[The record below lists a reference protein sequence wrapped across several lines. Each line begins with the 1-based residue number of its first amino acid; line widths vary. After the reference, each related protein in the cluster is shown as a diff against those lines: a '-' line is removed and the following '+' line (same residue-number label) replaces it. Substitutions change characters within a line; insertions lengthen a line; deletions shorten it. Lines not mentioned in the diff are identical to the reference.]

1 MGSKVW
7 LDKKPET
14 NRDWL
19 AIIFASILF
28 YVVLHGLNVVAGA
41 AGKVMEILSPFAGA
55 IALAYIL
62 DPFVRW
68 MSHTVLHDRKK
79 LRWIAILSAYLLF
92 VLLLVLLVWLIVPQ
106 VLSSVGAL
114 VTSLPG
120 YIENVQGT
128 LLYVQEHYGVN
139 LQGLILALDNYEQ
152 LMNRAYSAALAATP
166 EIVAYLQAAVSNVV
180 GVFTAVAGS
189 VYMLAGKEKLLRQLR
204 TVTHALLPRHL
215 AENTLRICH
224 IANENFTGF
233 YVGRVID
240 SAIVGAILFVIL
252 QILGISF
259 APLIS
264 VLVGVT
270 NVIPFFGPFIGA
282 IPSCLILLFVSPLQA
297 LEFLIIIVCL
307 QQLDGNF
314 IGPKILG
321 RSIGISALWVLFS
334 VTLGAN
340 LFGLTGMV
348 MGVPLFATLY
358 GLGGEL
364 IQWCLDRRGVDA
376 EGVRLAR
383 EEDDLEA
390 VHIQGDEEA
399 HPDQETTTV

>member
-1 MGSKVW
+1 MAGKVW

-28 YVVLHGLNVVAGA
+28 FTLLRSLNVVAGMT
-41 AGKVMEILSPFAGA
+41 GKVLGILSPFAGG
-55 IALAYIL
+55 IVLAYVL

-68 MSHTVLHDRKK
+68 MSHYVLKDKK
-79 LRWIAILSAYLLF
+79 NLRWIAILSAYVLF
-92 VLLLVLLVWLIVPQ
+92 ILLLVLLVWLVVPQ
-106 VLSSVGAL
+106 VISSIGTL

-128 LLYVQEHYGVN
+128 LRYIQDTYGIN

-152 LMNRAYSAALAATP
+152 LMGKMYSMAVAASP
-166 EIVAYLQAAVSNVV
+166 EIVAYLQALVSNVV
-180 GVFTAVAGS
+180 AVFTSVAGS
-189 VYMLAGKEKLLRQLR
+189 VYMLASKDKLLHQLR
-204 TVTHALLPRHL
+204 TVVHALLPRKL

-240 SAIVGAILFVIL
+240 SAIVGSILLVIL

-282 IPSCLILLFVSPLQA
+282 IPSLIILLFVNPLQA
-297 LEFLIIIVCL
+297 LEFLIIIICL
-307 QQLDGNF
+307 QQVDGNF

-321 RSIGISALWVLFS
+321 RSIGISALWVLFA

-340 LFGLTGMV
+340 LFGLVGMV

-358 GLGGEL
+358 GLGQEL
-364 IQWCLDRRGVDA
+364 IQWCLDRRGVDS
-376 EGVRLAR
+376 EGVRIAR
-383 EEDDLEA
+383 EDDLEA
-390 VHIQGDEEA
+390 VHIRDDEDA
-399 HPDQETTTV
+399 GQNLSQD

>member
-1 MGSKVW
+1 MAGKVW

-19 AIIFASILF
+19 AIICAGILF
-28 YVVLHGLNVVAGA
+28 YTVLRSLNALAGA
-41 AGKVMEILSPFAGA
+41 AGQVMAVLSPFAGG

-68 MSHTVLHDRKK
+68 MSHSILKDRKN
-79 LRWIAILSAYLLF
+79 LRWIAILCAYILF
-92 VLLLVLLVWLIVPQ
+92 ILLLVLLVWLIVPQ
-106 VLSSVGAL
+106 VAASIGTL
-114 VTSLPG
+114 VASLPV
-120 YIENVQGT
+120 YIENVQQT
-128 LLYVQEHYGVN
+128 LLYVEETYGIN

-152 LMNRAYSAALAATP
+152 LIGRAYTMALEATP
-166 EIVAYLQAAVSNVV
+166 EIVAYLQAVVSNVV

-204 TVTHALLPRHL
+204 TVVHAVLPQNL
-215 AENTLRICH
+215 AENTLRICR

-240 SAIVGAILFVIL
+240 SAIVGGILFVIL

-282 IPSCLILLFVSPLQA
+282 IPSLLILLFVSPLQA

-307 QQLDGNF
+307 QQVDGNF

-321 RSIGISALWVLFS
+321 RSIGISALWVLFA
-334 VTLGAN
+334 VVLGAN
-340 LFGLTGMV
+340 LFGLVGMV

-358 GLGGEL
+358 GLAGEL
-364 IQWCLDRRGVDA
+364 IQWCLDRRGIDS
-376 EGVRLAR
+376 EGVRIVR

-390 VHIQGDEEA
+390 VHIHGDEDAGQNSEEA
-399 HPDQETTTV
+399 

>member
-1 MGSKVW
+1 MAGKVW

-28 YVVLHGLNVVAGA
+28 FTLLRSLNVVAGMT
-41 AGKVMEILSPFAGA
+41 GKVLGILSPFAGG
-55 IALAYIL
+55 IVLAYVL

-68 MSHTVLHDRKK
+68 MSHCVLKDKK
-79 LRWIAILSAYLLF
+79 NLRWIAILSAYVLF
-92 VLLLVLLVWLIVPQ
+92 ILLLVLLVWLVVPQ
-106 VLSSVGAL
+106 VISSIGTL

-128 LLYVQEHYGVN
+128 LRYIQDAYGIN

-152 LMNRAYSAALAATP
+152 LMGKMYSMAVAASP
-166 EIVAYLQAAVSNVV
+166 EIVAYLQALVSNVV
-180 GVFTAVAGS
+180 AVFTSVAGS
-189 VYMLAGKEKLLRQLR
+189 VYMLASKDKLLHQLR
-204 TVTHALLPRHL
+204 TVVHALLPRKL

-240 SAIVGAILFVIL
+240 SAIVGSILLVIL

-270 NVIPFFGPFIGA
+270 NAIPFFGPFIGA
-282 IPSCLILLFVSPLQA
+282 IPSLIILLFVNPLQA
-297 LEFLIIIVCL
+297 LEFLIIIICL
-307 QQLDGNF
+307 QQVDGNF

-321 RSIGISALWVLFS
+321 RSIGISALWVLFA

-340 LFGLTGMV
+340 LFGLVGMV

-358 GLGGEL
+358 GLGQEL
-364 IQWCLDRRGVDA
+364 IQWCLDRRGVDS
-376 EGVRLAR
+376 EGVRIAR
-383 EEDDLEA
+383 DDDLEA
-390 VHIQGDEEA
+390 VHIRDDEDA
-399 HPDQETTTV
+399 GQNLSRD

>member
-1 MGSKVW
+1 MAGKVW

-19 AIIFASILF
+19 AIICACILF
-28 YVVLHGLNVVAGA
+28 YTVLRSLDAVAGA
-41 AGKVMEILSPFAGA
+41 AGQVLSVLSPFAGG
-55 IALAYIL
+55 IVLAYIL

-68 MSHTVLHDRKK
+68 MSHYVLKDRQN
-79 LRWIAILSAYLLF
+79 LRWIAILCAYVLF
-92 VLLLVLLVWLIVPQ
+92 VLLVVLLVWLIVPQ
-106 VLSSVGAL
+106 VALSIGTL
-114 VTSLPG
+114 VASLPG
-120 YIENVQGT
+120 YIENVQKT
-128 LLYVQEHYGVN
+128 LLYVQNTYGIN
-139 LQGLILALDNYEQ
+139 LQGLVLALDNYEQ
-152 LMNRAYSAALAATP
+152 LMGRAYSMAVAATP
-166 EIVAYLQAAVSNVV
+166 EIVAYLQAAVSNAVA
-180 GVFTAVAGS
+180 VFTAVAGS
-189 VYMLAGKEKLLRQLR
+189 VYMLAGKDKLLRQLR
-204 TVTHALLPRHL
+204 TVIHAVLPRHM

-282 IPSCLILLFVSPLQA
+282 IPSLLILLFVSPIQA
-297 LEFLIIIVCL
+297 LEFLVIIVCL
-307 QQLDGNF
+307 QQIDGNV

-321 RSIGISALWVLFS
+321 RSIGISALWVLFA
-334 VTLGAN
+334 VVLGAN
-340 LFGLTGMV
+340 LFGLVGMV

-358 GLGGEL
+358 GLAGEL
-364 IQWCLDRRGVDA
+364 IQWCLDRRGIDS
-376 EGVRLAR
+376 EGVRIAR
-383 EEDDLEA
+383 EEPEQEA
-390 VHIQGDEEA
+390 VHILGDEDASRNSE
-399 HPDQETTTV
+399 ER

>member
-1 MGSKVW
+1 MAGKVW

-28 YVVLHGLNVVAGA
+28 FTLLRSLNVVAGMT
-41 AGKVMEILSPFAGA
+41 GKVLGILSPFAGG
-55 IALAYIL
+55 IVLAYVL

-68 MSHTVLHDRKK
+68 MSHYVLKDKK
-79 LRWIAILSAYLLF
+79 NLRWIAILSAYVLF
-92 VLLLVLLVWLIVPQ
+92 ILLLVLLVWLVVPQ
-106 VLSSVGAL
+106 VISSIGTL

-128 LLYVQEHYGVN
+128 LRYIQDTYGIN

-152 LMNRAYSAALAATP
+152 LMGKMYSMAVAASP
-166 EIVAYLQAAVSNVV
+166 EIVAYLQALVSNVV
-180 GVFTAVAGS
+180 AVFTSVAGS
-189 VYMLAGKEKLLRQLR
+189 VYMLASKDKLLHQLR
-204 TVTHALLPRHL
+204 TVVHALLPRKL

-240 SAIVGAILFVIL
+240 SAIVGSILLVIL

-282 IPSCLILLFVSPLQA
+282 IPSLLILLFVNPLQA
-297 LEFLIIIVCL
+297 LEFLIIIICL
-307 QQLDGNF
+307 QQVDGNF

-321 RSIGISALWVLFS
+321 RSIGISALWVLFA

-340 LFGLTGMV
+340 LFGLVGMV
-348 MGVPLFATLY
+348 MGVPLFATLF
-358 GLGGEL
+358 GLGQEL
-364 IQWCLDRRGVDA
+364 IQWCLDRRGVDS
-376 EGVRLAR
+376 EGVRIAR
-383 EEDDLEA
+383 DDDLEA
-390 VHIQGDEEA
+390 VHIRDDEDA
-399 HPDQETTTV
+399 GQNLSQD

>member
-1 MGSKVW
+1 MAGKVW

-19 AIIFASILF
+19 AIVCACILF
-28 YVVLHGLNVVAGA
+28 YTVLRSLDAVAGA
-41 AGKVMEILSPFAGA
+41 AGQVLSVLSPFAGG

-68 MSHTVLHDRKK
+68 MSHYILKDRKN
-79 LRWIAILSAYLLF
+79 LRWIAILCAYVLF
-92 VLLLVLLVWLIVPQ
+92 VLLVVLLVWLIVPQ
-106 VLSSVGAL
+106 VALSIGTL
-114 VTSLPG
+114 VASLPG
-120 YIENVQGT
+120 YIENVQET
-128 LLYVQEHYGVN
+128 LLYVQNTYGIN
-139 LQGLILALDNYEQ
+139 LQGLVLALDNYEQ
-152 LMNRAYSAALAATP
+152 LMGRAYSMAVAATP

-180 GVFTAVAGS
+180 AVFTAVAGS
-189 VYMLAGKEKLLRQLR
+189 VYMLAGKDTLLRQLR
-204 TVTHALLPRHL
+204 TVIHAVLPRHA
-215 AENTLRICH
+215 AENTLRICR

-270 NVIPFFGPFIGA
+270 NIIPFFGPFIGA
-282 IPSCLILLFVSPLQA
+282 IPSLLILLFVSPIQA
-297 LEFLIIIVCL
+297 VEFLVIIVCL
-307 QQLDGNF
+307 QQIDGNV

-321 RSIGISALWVLFS
+321 RSIGISALWVLFA
-334 VTLGAN
+334 VVLGAN
-340 LFGLTGMV
+340 LFGLMGMV

-358 GLGGEL
+358 GLAGEL
-364 IQWCLDRRGVDA
+364 IQWCLDRRGIDS
-376 EGVRLAR
+376 EGVRIAR
-383 EEDDLEA
+383 EEPDQEA
-390 VHIQGDEEA
+390 VHIQGDEDAA
-399 HPDQETTTV
+399 HNSEER

>member
-1 MGSKVW
+1 MAGKVW

-28 YVVLHGLNVVAGA
+28 FTLLRSLNVVAGMT
-41 AGKVMEILSPFAGA
+41 GKVLGILSPFAGG
-55 IALAYIL
+55 IVLAYVL

-68 MSHTVLHDRKK
+68 MSHYVLKDKK
-79 LRWIAILSAYLLF
+79 NLRWIAILSAYVLF
-92 VLLLVLLVWLIVPQ
+92 ILLLVLLVWLVVPQ
-106 VLSSVGAL
+106 VISSIGTL

-128 LLYVQEHYGVN
+128 LRYIQDTYGIN
-139 LQGLILALDNYEQ
+139 LQGLVLALDNYEQ
-152 LMNRAYSAALAATP
+152 LMGKMYSMAVAASP
-166 EIVAYLQAAVSNVV
+166 EIVAYLQALVSNVV
-180 GVFTAVAGS
+180 AVFTSVAGS
-189 VYMLAGKEKLLRQLR
+189 VYMLASKDKLLHQLR
-204 TVTHALLPRHL
+204 TVVHALLPRKL

-240 SAIVGAILFVIL
+240 SAIVGSILLVIL

-282 IPSCLILLFVSPLQA
+282 IPSLIILLFVNPLQA
-297 LEFLIIIVCL
+297 LEFLIIIICL
-307 QQLDGNF
+307 QQVDGNF

-321 RSIGISALWVLFS
+321 RSIGISALWVLFA

-340 LFGLTGMV
+340 LFGLVGMV

-358 GLGGEL
+358 GLGQEL
-364 IQWCLDRRGVDA
+364 IQWCLDRRGVDS
-376 EGVRLAR
+376 EGVRIAR
-383 EEDDLEA
+383 EDDLEA
-390 VHIQGDEEA
+390 VHIRDDEDA
-399 HPDQETTTV
+399 GQNLSQD

>member
-1 MGSKVW
+1 MAGKVW

-28 YVVLHGLNVVAGA
+28 FTLLRSLNVVAGMT
-41 AGKVMEILSPFAGA
+41 GKVLGILSPFAGG
-55 IALAYIL
+55 IVLAYVL

-68 MSHTVLHDRKK
+68 MSHCVLKDKK
-79 LRWIAILSAYLLF
+79 NLRWIAILSAYVLF
-92 VLLLVLLVWLIVPQ
+92 ILLLVLLVWLVVPQ
-106 VLSSVGAL
+106 VISSIGAL

-128 LLYVQEHYGVN
+128 LRYIQDTYGIN

-152 LMNRAYSAALAATP
+152 LMGKMYSMAVAASP
-166 EIVAYLQAAVSNVV
+166 EIVAYLQALVSNVV
-180 GVFTAVAGS
+180 AVFTSVAGS
-189 VYMLAGKEKLLRQLR
+189 VYMLASKDKLLHQLR
-204 TVTHALLPRHL
+204 TVVHALLPRKL

-240 SAIVGAILFVIL
+240 SAIVGSILLVIL

-282 IPSCLILLFVSPLQA
+282 IPSLIILLFVNPLQA
-297 LEFLIIIVCL
+297 LEFLIIIICL
-307 QQLDGNF
+307 QQVDGNF

-321 RSIGISALWVLFS
+321 RSIGISALWVLFA

-340 LFGLTGMV
+340 LFGLVGMV

-358 GLGGEL
+358 GLGQEL
-364 IQWCLDRRGVDA
+364 IQWCLDRRGVDS
-376 EGVRLAR
+376 EGVRIAR
-383 EEDDLEA
+383 EDDLEA
-390 VHIQGDEEA
+390 VHIRDDEDA
-399 HPDQETTTV
+399 SQNLSQD

>member
-1 MGSKVW
+1 MAGKVW

-28 YVVLHGLNVVAGA
+28 FTLLRSLNVVAGMT
-41 AGKVMEILSPFAGA
+41 GKVLGILSPFAGG
-55 IALAYIL
+55 IVLAYVL

-68 MSHTVLHDRKK
+68 MSHYVLKDKK
-79 LRWIAILSAYLLF
+79 NLRWIAILSAYVLF
-92 VLLLVLLVWLIVPQ
+92 ILLLVLLVWLVVPQ
-106 VLSSVGAL
+106 VISSIGTL

-128 LLYVQEHYGVN
+128 LRYIQDTYGIN

-152 LMNRAYSAALAATP
+152 LMGKMYSMAVAASP
-166 EIVAYLQAAVSNVV
+166 EIVAYLQALVSNVV
-180 GVFTAVAGS
+180 AVFTSVAGS
-189 VYMLAGKEKLLRQLR
+189 VYMLASKDKLLHQLR
-204 TVTHALLPRHL
+204 TVVHALLPRKL

-240 SAIVGAILFVIL
+240 SAIVGSILLVIL

-282 IPSCLILLFVSPLQA
+282 IPSLLILLFVNPLQA
-297 LEFLIIIVCL
+297 LEFLIIIICL
-307 QQLDGNF
+307 QQVDGNF

-321 RSIGISALWVLFS
+321 RSIGISALWVLFA

-340 LFGLTGMV
+340 LFGLVGMV
-348 MGVPLFATLY
+348 MGVPLFATLF
-358 GLGGEL
+358 GLGQEL
-364 IQWCLDRRGVDA
+364 IQWCLDRRGVDS
-376 EGVRLAR
+376 EGVRIAR
-383 EEDDLEA
+383 DDDLEA
-390 VHIQGDEEA
+390 VHILDDEDA
-399 HPDQETTTV
+399 GQNLSQD

>member
-1 MGSKVW
+1 MAGKVW

-28 YVVLHGLNVVAGA
+28 FTLLRSLNVVAGMT
-41 AGKVMEILSPFAGA
+41 GKVLGILSPFAGG
-55 IALAYIL
+55 IVLAYVL

-68 MSHTVLHDRKK
+68 MSHYVLKDKK
-79 LRWIAILSAYLLF
+79 NLRWIAILSAYVLF
-92 VLLLVLLVWLIVPQ
+92 ILLLVLLVWLVVPQ
-106 VLSSVGAL
+106 VISSIGTL

-128 LLYVQEHYGVN
+128 LRYIQDTYGIN

-152 LMNRAYSAALAATP
+152 LMGKMYSMAVAASP
-166 EIVAYLQAAVSNVV
+166 EIVAYLQALVSNVV
-180 GVFTAVAGS
+180 AVFTSVAGS
-189 VYMLAGKEKLLRQLR
+189 VYMLASKDKLLHQLR
-204 TVTHALLPRHL
+204 TVVHALLPRKL

-240 SAIVGAILFVIL
+240 SAIVGAILLVIL

-282 IPSCLILLFVSPLQA
+282 IPSLIILLFVNPLQA
-297 LEFLIIIVCL
+297 LEFLIIIICL
-307 QQLDGNF
+307 QQVDGNF

-321 RSIGISALWVLFS
+321 RSIGISALWVLFA

-340 LFGLTGMV
+340 LFGLVGMV

-358 GLGGEL
+358 GLGQEL
-364 IQWCLDRRGVDA
+364 IQWCLDRRGVDS
-376 EGVRLAR
+376 EGVRIAR
-383 EEDDLEA
+383 EDDLEA
-390 VHIQGDEEA
+390 VHIRDDEDAGQNLSQG
-399 HPDQETTTV
+399 

>member
-1 MGSKVW
+1 MAGKVW

-28 YVVLHGLNVVAGA
+28 FTLLRSLNVVAGMT
-41 AGKVMEILSPFAGA
+41 GKVLGILSPFAGG
-55 IALAYIL
+55 IVLAYVL

-68 MSHTVLHDRKK
+68 MSHYVLKDKK
-79 LRWIAILSAYLLF
+79 NLRWIAILSAYVLF
-92 VLLLVLLVWLIVPQ
+92 ILLLVLLVWLVVPQ
-106 VLSSVGAL
+106 VISSIGTL

-128 LLYVQEHYGVN
+128 LRYIQDTYGIN

-152 LMNRAYSAALAATP
+152 LMGKMYSMAVAASP
-166 EIVAYLQAAVSNVV
+166 EIVAYLQALVSNVV
-180 GVFTAVAGS
+180 AVFTSVAGS
-189 VYMLAGKEKLLRQLR
+189 VYMLASKDKLLHQLR
-204 TVTHALLPRHL
+204 TVVHALLPRKL

-240 SAIVGAILFVIL
+240 SAIVGSILLVIL

-282 IPSCLILLFVSPLQA
+282 IPSLIILLFVNPLQA
-297 LEFLIIIVCL
+297 LEFLIIIICL
-307 QQLDGNF
+307 QQVDGNF

-321 RSIGISALWVLFS
+321 RSIGISALWVLFA

-340 LFGLTGMV
+340 LFGLVGMV

-358 GLGGEL
+358 GLGQEL
-364 IQWCLDRRGVDA
+364 IQWCLDRRGVDS
-376 EGVRLAR
+376 EGVRIAR
-383 EEDDLEA
+383 DDDLEA
-390 VHIQGDEEA
+390 VHIRDDEDA
-399 HPDQETTTV
+399 GQNLSRD

>member
-1 MGSKVW
+1 MAGKVW

-28 YVVLHGLNVVAGA
+28 FTLLRSLNVVAGMT
-41 AGKVMEILSPFAGA
+41 GKVLGILSPFAGG
-55 IALAYIL
+55 IVLAYVL

-68 MSHTVLHDRKK
+68 MSHCVLKDKK
-79 LRWIAILSAYLLF
+79 NLRWIAILSAYVLF
-92 VLLLVLLVWLIVPQ
+92 ILLLVLLVWLVVPQ
-106 VLSSVGAL
+106 VISSIGTL

-128 LLYVQEHYGVN
+128 LRYIQDTYGIN
-139 LQGLILALDNYEQ
+139 LQGLILVLDNYEQ
-152 LMNRAYSAALAATP
+152 LMGKMYSMAVAASP
-166 EIVAYLQAAVSNVV
+166 EIVAYLQALVSNVV
-180 GVFTAVAGS
+180 AVFTSVAGS
-189 VYMLAGKEKLLRQLR
+189 VYMLASKDKLLHQLR
-204 TVTHALLPRHL
+204 TVVHALLPRKL

-240 SAIVGAILFVIL
+240 SAIVGAILLVIL

-282 IPSCLILLFVSPLQA
+282 IPSLIILLFVNPLQA
-297 LEFLIIIVCL
+297 LEFLIIIICL
-307 QQLDGNF
+307 QQVDGNF

-321 RSIGISALWVLFS
+321 RSIGISALWVLFA

-340 LFGLTGMV
+340 LFGLVGMV

-358 GLGGEL
+358 GLGQEL
-364 IQWCLDRRGVDA
+364 IQWCLDRRGVDS
-376 EGVRLAR
+376 EGVRIAR
-383 EEDDLEA
+383 EDDLEA
-390 VHIQGDEEA
+390 VHIRDDEDA
-399 HPDQETTTV
+399 GQNLSQD

>member
-1 MGSKVW
+1 MAGKVW

-28 YVVLHGLNVVAGA
+28 YTLLRSLNVVAGMT
-41 AGKVMEILSPFAGA
+41 GKVLGILSPFAGG
-55 IALAYIL
+55 IVLAYVL

-68 MSHTVLHDRKK
+68 MSHYVLKDKK
-79 LRWIAILSAYLLF
+79 NLRWIAILSAYVLF
-92 VLLLVLLVWLIVPQ
+92 ILLLVLLVWLVVPQ
-106 VLSSVGAL
+106 VISSIGTL

-128 LLYVQEHYGVN
+128 LRYIQDTYGIN

-152 LMNRAYSAALAATP
+152 LMGKMYSMAVAASP
-166 EIVAYLQAAVSNVV
+166 EIVAYLQALVSNVV
-180 GVFTAVAGS
+180 AVFTSVAGS
-189 VYMLAGKEKLLRQLR
+189 VYMLASKDKLLQQLR
-204 TVTHALLPRHL
+204 TVVHALLPRKL

-240 SAIVGAILFVIL
+240 SAIVGSILLVIL

-270 NVIPFFGPFIGA
+270 NVILFFGPFIGA
-282 IPSCLILLFVSPLQA
+282 IPSLIILLFVNPLQA
-297 LEFLIIIVCL
+297 LEFLIIIICL
-307 QQLDGNF
+307 QQVDGNF

-321 RSIGISALWVLFS
+321 RSIGISALWVLFA

-340 LFGLTGMV
+340 LFGLVGMV
-348 MGVPLFATLY
+348 MGVPLFATFY
-358 GLGGEL
+358 GLGQEL
-364 IQWCLDRRGVDA
+364 IQWCLDRRGVDS
-376 EGVRLAR
+376 EGVRIAR
-383 EEDDLEA
+383 EDDLEA
-390 VHIQGDEEA
+390 VHIRDDEDA
-399 HPDQETTTV
+399 SQNLSQD

>member
-1 MGSKVW
+1 MAGKVW

-28 YVVLHGLNVVAGA
+28 FTLLRSLNVVAGMT
-41 AGKVMEILSPFAGA
+41 GKVLGILSPFAGGVV
-55 IALAYIL
+55 LAYVL

-68 MSHTVLHDRKK
+68 MSHYVLKDKK
-79 LRWIAILSAYLLF
+79 NLRWIAILSAYVLF
-92 VLLLVLLVWLIVPQ
+92 ILLLVLLVWLVVPQ
-106 VLSSVGAL
+106 VISSIGTL

-128 LLYVQEHYGVN
+128 LRYIQDTYGIN
-139 LQGLILALDNYEQ
+139 LQGLVLALDNYEQ
-152 LMNRAYSAALAATP
+152 LMGKMYSMAVAASP
-166 EIVAYLQAAVSNVV
+166 EIVAYLQALVSNVV
-180 GVFTAVAGS
+180 AVFTSVAGS
-189 VYMLAGKEKLLRQLR
+189 VYMLASKDKLLHQLR
-204 TVTHALLPRHL
+204 TVVHALLPRKL

-240 SAIVGAILFVIL
+240 SAIVGSILLVIL

-282 IPSCLILLFVSPLQA
+282 IPSLIILLFVNPLQA
-297 LEFLIIIVCL
+297 LEFLIIIICL
-307 QQLDGNF
+307 QQVDGNF

-321 RSIGISALWVLFS
+321 RSIGISALWVLFA

-340 LFGLTGMV
+340 LFGLVGMV

-358 GLGGEL
+358 GLGQEL
-364 IQWCLDRRGVDA
+364 IQWCLDRRGVDS
-376 EGVRLAR
+376 EGVRIAR
-383 EEDDLEA
+383 DDDLEA
-390 VHIQGDEEA
+390 VHIRDDEDA
-399 HPDQETTTV
+399 GQNLPQD

>member
-1 MGSKVW
+1 MAGKVW

-28 YVVLHGLNVVAGA
+28 FTLLRSLNVVAGMT
-41 AGKVMEILSPFAGA
+41 GKVLGILSPFAGG
-55 IALAYIL
+55 IVLAYVL

-68 MSHTVLHDRKK
+68 MAHYVLKDKK
-79 LRWIAILSAYLLF
+79 NLRWIAILSAYVLF
-92 VLLLVLLVWLIVPQ
+92 ILLLVLLVWLVVPQ
-106 VLSSVGAL
+106 VISSIGTL

-128 LLYVQEHYGVN
+128 LRYIQDTYGIN

-152 LMNRAYSAALAATP
+152 LMGKMYSMAVAASP
-166 EIVAYLQAAVSNVV
+166 EIVAYLQALVSNVV
-180 GVFTAVAGS
+180 AVFTSVAGS
-189 VYMLAGKEKLLRQLR
+189 VYMLASKDKLLHQLR
-204 TVTHALLPRHL
+204 TVVHALLPRKL

-240 SAIVGAILFVIL
+240 SAIVGSILLVIL

-282 IPSCLILLFVSPLQA
+282 IPSLIILLFVNPLQA
-297 LEFLIIIVCL
+297 LEFLIIIICL
-307 QQLDGNF
+307 QQVDGNF

-321 RSIGISALWVLFS
+321 RSIGISALWVLFA

-340 LFGLTGMV
+340 LFGLVGMV

-358 GLGGEL
+358 GLGQEL
-364 IQWCLDRRGVDA
+364 IQWCLDRRGVDS
-376 EGVRLAR
+376 EGVRIAR
-383 EEDDLEA
+383 EDDLEA
-390 VHIQGDEEA
+390 VHIRDDEDA
-399 HPDQETTTV
+399 GQNLSQD

>member
-1 MGSKVW
+1 MAGKVW

-28 YVVLHGLNVVAGA
+28 FALLRSLNVVAGMT
-41 AGKVMEILSPFAGA
+41 GKVLGILSPFAGG
-55 IALAYIL
+55 IVLAYVL

-68 MSHTVLHDRKK
+68 MSHYVLEDKK
-79 LRWIAILSAYLLF
+79 NLRWIAILSAYVLF
-92 VLLLVLLVWLIVPQ
+92 ILLLVLLVWLVVPQ
-106 VLSSVGAL
+106 VISSIGTL

-128 LLYVQEHYGVN
+128 LRYIQDTYGIN

-152 LMNRAYSAALAATP
+152 LMGKMYSMAVAASP
-166 EIVAYLQAAVSNVV
+166 EIVAYLQALVSNVV
-180 GVFTAVAGS
+180 AVFTSVAGS
-189 VYMLAGKEKLLRQLR
+189 VYMLASKDKLLHQLR
-204 TVTHALLPRHL
+204 TVVHALLPRKL

-240 SAIVGAILFVIL
+240 SAIVGSILLVIL

-282 IPSCLILLFVSPLQA
+282 IPSLIILLFVNPLQA
-297 LEFLIIIVCL
+297 LEFLIIIICL
-307 QQLDGNF
+307 QQVDGNF

-321 RSIGISALWVLFS
+321 RSIGISALWVLFA

-340 LFGLTGMV
+340 LFGLVGMV

-358 GLGGEL
+358 GLGQEL
-364 IQWCLDRRGVDA
+364 IQWCLERRGVDS
-376 EGVRLAR
+376 EGVRIAR
-383 EEDDLEA
+383 DDDLEA
-390 VHIQGDEEA
+390 VHIRDDEDA
-399 HPDQETTTV
+399 GQNLSRD

>member
-1 MGSKVW
+1 MAGKVW

-28 YVVLHGLNVVAGA
+28 FTLLRSLNVVAGMT
-41 AGKVMEILSPFAGA
+41 GKVLGILSPFAGG
-55 IALAYIL
+55 IVLAYVL

-68 MSHTVLHDRKK
+68 MSHYVLKDKK
-79 LRWIAILSAYLLF
+79 NLRWIAILSAYVLF
-92 VLLLVLLVWLIVPQ
+92 ILLLVLLVWLVVPQ
-106 VLSSVGAL
+106 VISSIGTL

-128 LLYVQEHYGVN
+128 LRYIQDTYGIN

-152 LMNRAYSAALAATP
+152 LMGKMYSMAVAASP
-166 EIVAYLQAAVSNVV
+166 EIVAYLQALVSNVV
-180 GVFTAVAGS
+180 AVFTSVAGS
-189 VYMLAGKEKLLRQLR
+189 VYMLASKDKLLHQLR
-204 TVTHALLPRHL
+204 TVVHALLPRKL

-240 SAIVGAILFVIL
+240 SAIVGAILLVIL

-282 IPSCLILLFVSPLQA
+282 IPSLIILLFVNPLQA
-297 LEFLIIIVCL
+297 LEFLIIIICL
-307 QQLDGNF
+307 QQVDGNF

-321 RSIGISALWVLFS
+321 RSIGISALWVLFA

-340 LFGLTGMV
+340 LFGLVGMV

-358 GLGGEL
+358 GLGQEL
-364 IQWCLDRRGVDA
+364 IQWCLDRRGVDS
-376 EGVRLAR
+376 EGVRIAR
-383 EEDDLEA
+383 EDDLEA
-390 VHIQGDEEA
+390 VHIRDDEDA
-399 HPDQETTTV
+399 GQNLSQD

>member
-1 MGSKVW
+1 MAGKVW

-28 YVVLHGLNVVAGA
+28 FTLLRSLNVVAGMT
-41 AGKVMEILSPFAGA
+41 GKVLGILSPFAGG
-55 IALAYIL
+55 IVLAYVL

-68 MSHTVLHDRKK
+68 MSHYVLKDKK
-79 LRWIAILSAYLLF
+79 NLRWIAILSAYVLF
-92 VLLLVLLVWLIVPQ
+92 ILLLVLLVWLVVPQ
-106 VLSSVGAL
+106 VISSIGTL

-128 LLYVQEHYGVN
+128 LRYIQDTYGIN

-152 LMNRAYSAALAATP
+152 LMGKMYSMAVAASP
-166 EIVAYLQAAVSNVV
+166 EIVAYLQALVSNVV
-180 GVFTAVAGS
+180 AVFTSVAGS
-189 VYMLAGKEKLLRQLR
+189 VYMLASKDKLLHQLR
-204 TVTHALLPRHL
+204 TVVHALLPRKL

-240 SAIVGAILFVIL
+240 SAIVGSILLVIL

-282 IPSCLILLFVSPLQA
+282 IPSLIILLFVNPLQA
-297 LEFLIIIVCL
+297 LEFLIIIICL
-307 QQLDGNF
+307 QQVDGNF

-321 RSIGISALWVLFS
+321 RSIGISALWVLFA

-340 LFGLTGMV
+340 LFGLVGMV

-358 GLGGEL
+358 GLGQEL
-364 IQWCLDRRGVDA
+364 IQWCLERRGVDS
-376 EGVRLAR
+376 EGVRIAR
-383 EEDDLEA
+383 EDDLEA
-390 VHIQGDEEA
+390 VHIRDDEDA
-399 HPDQETTTV
+399 SQNLSQD

>member
-1 MGSKVW
+1 MAGKVW

-28 YVVLHGLNVVAGA
+28 FTLLRSLNVVAGMT
-41 AGKVMEILSPFAGA
+41 GKVLGILSPFAGG
-55 IALAYIL
+55 IVLAYVL

-68 MSHTVLHDRKK
+68 MSHYVLKDKK
-79 LRWIAILSAYLLF
+79 NLRWIAILSAYVLF
-92 VLLLVLLVWLIVPQ
+92 ILLLVLLVWLVVPQ
-106 VLSSVGAL
+106 VISSIGTL

-128 LLYVQEHYGVN
+128 LRYIQDTYGIN

-152 LMNRAYSAALAATP
+152 LMGKMYSMAVAASP
-166 EIVAYLQAAVSNVV
+166 EIVAYLQALVSNVV
-180 GVFTAVAGS
+180 AVFTSVAGS
-189 VYMLAGKEKLLRQLR
+189 VYMLASKDKLLHQLR
-204 TVTHALLPRHL
+204 TVVHALLPRKL

-240 SAIVGAILFVIL
+240 SAIVGSILLVIL

-282 IPSCLILLFVSPLQA
+282 IPSLIILLFVNPLQA
-297 LEFLIIIVCL
+297 LEFLIIIICL
-307 QQLDGNF
+307 QQVDGNF

-321 RSIGISALWVLFS
+321 RSIGISALWVLFA

-340 LFGLTGMV
+340 LFGLVGMV

-358 GLGGEL
+358 GLGQEL
-364 IQWCLDRRGVDA
+364 IQWCLERRGVDS
-376 EGVRLAR
+376 EGVRIAR
-383 EEDDLEA
+383 DDDLEA
-390 VHIQGDEEA
+390 VHIRDDEDA
-399 HPDQETTTV
+399 SQNLSQD

>member
-1 MGSKVW
+1 MAGKVW

-28 YVVLHGLNVVAGA
+28 FTLLRSLNVVAGMT
-41 AGKVMEILSPFAGA
+41 GKVLGILSPFAGG
-55 IALAYIL
+55 IVLAYVL

-68 MSHTVLHDRKK
+68 MSHYVLKDKK
-79 LRWIAILSAYLLF
+79 NLRWIAILSAYVLF
-92 VLLLVLLVWLIVPQ
+92 ILLLVLLVWLVVPQ
-106 VLSSVGAL
+106 VISSIGTL

-128 LLYVQEHYGVN
+128 LRYIQDTYGIN

-152 LMNRAYSAALAATP
+152 LMGKMYSMAVAASP
-166 EIVAYLQAAVSNVV
+166 EIVAYLQALVSNVV
-180 GVFTAVAGS
+180 AVFTSVAGS
-189 VYMLAGKEKLLRQLR
+189 VYMLASKDKLLHQLR
-204 TVTHALLPRHL
+204 TVVHALLPRKL

-240 SAIVGAILFVIL
+240 SAIVGSILLVIL

-282 IPSCLILLFVSPLQA
+282 IPSLLILLFVNPLQA
-297 LEFLIIIVCL
+297 LEFLIIIICL
-307 QQLDGNF
+307 QQVDGNF

-321 RSIGISALWVLFS
+321 RSIGISALWVLFA

-340 LFGLTGMV
+340 LFGLVGMV

-358 GLGGEL
+358 GLGQEL
-364 IQWCLDRRGVDA
+364 IQWCLDRRGVDS
-376 EGVRLAR
+376 EGVRIAR
-383 EEDDLEA
+383 DDDLEA
-390 VHIQGDEEA
+390 VHIRDDEDA
-399 HPDQETTTV
+399 SQNLSQD

>member
-1 MGSKVW
+1 MAGKVW

-28 YVVLHGLNVVAGA
+28 YTLLRSLNVVAGMT
-41 AGKVMEILSPFAGA
+41 GKVLGILSPFAGG
-55 IALAYIL
+55 IVLAYVL

-68 MSHTVLHDRKK
+68 MSHYVLKDKK
-79 LRWIAILSAYLLF
+79 NLRWIAILSAYVLF
-92 VLLLVLLVWLIVPQ
+92 ILLLVLLVWLVVPQ
-106 VLSSVGAL
+106 VISSIGTL

-128 LLYVQEHYGVN
+128 LRYIQDTYGIN

-152 LMNRAYSAALAATP
+152 LMGKMYSMAVAASP
-166 EIVAYLQAAVSNVV
+166 EIVAYLQALVSNVV
-180 GVFTAVAGS
+180 AVFTSVAGS
-189 VYMLAGKEKLLRQLR
+189 VYMLASKDKLLHQLR
-204 TVTHALLPRHL
+204 TVVHALLPRKL

-240 SAIVGAILFVIL
+240 SAIVGSILLVIL

-282 IPSCLILLFVSPLQA
+282 IPSLLILLFVNPLQA
-297 LEFLIIIVCL
+297 LEFLIIIIFL
-307 QQLDGNF
+307 QQVDGNF

-321 RSIGISALWVLFS
+321 RSIGISALWVLFA

-340 LFGLTGMV
+340 LFGLVGMV
-348 MGVPLFATLY
+348 MGVPLFATLF
-358 GLGGEL
+358 GLGQEL
-364 IQWCLDRRGVDA
+364 IQWCLDRRGVDS
-376 EGVRLAR
+376 EGVRIAR
-383 EEDDLEA
+383 EDDLEA
-390 VHIQGDEEA
+390 VHIRDDEDA
-399 HPDQETTTV
+399 GQNLSQD

>member
-1 MGSKVW
+1 MAGKVW

-28 YVVLHGLNVVAGA
+28 FTLLRSLNVVAGMT
-41 AGKVMEILSPFAGA
+41 GKVLGILSPFAGG
-55 IALAYIL
+55 IVLAYVL

-68 MSHTVLHDRKK
+68 MSHYVLKDKK
-79 LRWIAILSAYLLF
+79 NLRWIAILSAYVLF
-92 VLLLVLLVWLIVPQ
+92 ILLLVLLVWLVVPQ
-106 VLSSVGAL
+106 VISSIGTL

-128 LLYVQEHYGVN
+128 LRYIQDTYGIN

-152 LMNRAYSAALAATP
+152 LMGKMYSMAVAASP
-166 EIVAYLQAAVSNVV
+166 EIVAYLQALVSNVV
-180 GVFTAVAGS
+180 AVFTSVAGS
-189 VYMLAGKEKLLRQLR
+189 VYMLASKDKLLHQLR
-204 TVTHALLPRHL
+204 TVVHALLPRKL

-240 SAIVGAILFVIL
+240 SAIVGSILLVIL

-282 IPSCLILLFVSPLQA
+282 IPSLIILLFVNPLQA
-297 LEFLIIIVCL
+297 LEFLIIIICL
-307 QQLDGNF
+307 QQVDGNF

-321 RSIGISALWVLFS
+321 RSIGISALWVLFA

-340 LFGLTGMV
+340 LFGLVGMV
-348 MGVPLFATLY
+348 MGVPLFATLF
-358 GLGGEL
+358 GLGQEL
-364 IQWCLDRRGVDA
+364 IQWCLDRRGVDS
-376 EGVRLAR
+376 EGVRIAK
-383 EEDDLEA
+383 EDDLEA
-390 VHIQGDEEA
+390 VHIRDDEDA
-399 HPDQETTTV
+399 GQNLSQD

>member
-1 MGSKVW
+1 MAGKVW

-28 YVVLHGLNVVAGA
+28 YTLLRSLNVVAGMT
-41 AGKVMEILSPFAGA
+41 GKVLGILSPFAGG
-55 IALAYIL
+55 IVLAYVL

-68 MSHTVLHDRKK
+68 MSHYVLKDKK
-79 LRWIAILSAYLLF
+79 NLRWIAILSAYVLF
-92 VLLLVLLVWLIVPQ
+92 ILLLVLLVWLVVPQ
-106 VLSSVGAL
+106 VISSIGTL

-128 LLYVQEHYGVN
+128 LRYIQDTYGIN

-152 LMNRAYSAALAATP
+152 LMGKMYSMAVAASP
-166 EIVAYLQAAVSNVV
+166 EIVAYLQALVSNVV
-180 GVFTAVAGS
+180 AVFTSVAGS
-189 VYMLAGKEKLLRQLR
+189 VYMLASKDKLLHQLR
-204 TVTHALLPRHL
+204 TVVHALLPRKL

-240 SAIVGAILFVIL
+240 SAIVGAILLVIL

-282 IPSCLILLFVSPLQA
+282 IPSLIILLFVNPLQA
-297 LEFLIIIVCL
+297 LEFLIIIICL
-307 QQLDGNF
+307 QQVDGNF

-321 RSIGISALWVLFS
+321 RSIGISALWVLFA

-340 LFGLTGMV
+340 LFGLVGMV

-358 GLGGEL
+358 GLGQEL
-364 IQWCLDRRGVDA
+364 IQWCLDRRGVDS
-376 EGVRLAR
+376 EGVRIAR
-383 EEDDLEA
+383 EDDLEA
-390 VHIQGDEEA
+390 VHIRDDEDAGQNLSQG
-399 HPDQETTTV
+399 

>member
-1 MGSKVW
+1 MAGKVW

-28 YVVLHGLNVVAGA
+28 FTLLRSLNVVAGMT
-41 AGKVMEILSPFAGA
+41 GKVLGILSPFAGG
-55 IALAYIL
+55 IVLAYVL

-68 MSHTVLHDRKK
+68 MSHYVLKDKK
-79 LRWIAILSAYLLF
+79 NLRWIAILSAYVLF
-92 VLLLVLLVWLIVPQ
+92 ILLLVLLVWLVVPQ
-106 VLSSVGAL
+106 VISSIGTL

-128 LLYVQEHYGVN
+128 LRYIQDTYGIN

-152 LMNRAYSAALAATP
+152 LMGKMYSMAVAASP
-166 EIVAYLQAAVSNVV
+166 EIVAYLQALVSNVV
-180 GVFTAVAGS
+180 AVFTSVAGS
-189 VYMLAGKEKLLRQLR
+189 VYMLASKDKLLHQLR
-204 TVTHALLPRHL
+204 TVVHALLPRKL

-240 SAIVGAILFVIL
+240 SAIVGSILLVIL

-282 IPSCLILLFVSPLQA
+282 IPSLLILLFVNPLQA
-297 LEFLIIIVCL
+297 LEFLIIIICL
-307 QQLDGNF
+307 QQVDGNF

-321 RSIGISALWVLFS
+321 RSIGISALWVLFA

-340 LFGLTGMV
+340 LFGLVGMV

-358 GLGGEL
+358 GLGQEL
-364 IQWCLDRRGVDA
+364 IQWCLDRRGVDS
-376 EGVRLAR
+376 EGVRIAR
-383 EEDDLEA
+383 DDDLEA
-390 VHIQGDEEA
+390 VHIRDDEDA
-399 HPDQETTTV
+399 GQNLSQD

>member
-1 MGSKVW
+1 MAGKVW

-19 AIIFASILF
+19 AIIFASVLF
-28 YVVLHGLNVVAGA
+28 FTLLRSLNVVAGMT
-41 AGKVMEILSPFAGA
+41 GKVLGILSPFAGG
-55 IALAYIL
+55 IVLAYVL

-68 MSHTVLHDRKK
+68 MSHYVLKDKK
-79 LRWIAILSAYLLF
+79 NLRWIAILSAYVLF
-92 VLLLVLLVWLIVPQ
+92 ILLLVLLVWLVVPQ
-106 VLSSVGAL
+106 VISSIGTL

-128 LLYVQEHYGVN
+128 LRYIQDTYGIN

-152 LMNRAYSAALAATP
+152 LMGKMYSMAVAASP
-166 EIVAYLQAAVSNVV
+166 EIVAYLQALVSNVV
-180 GVFTAVAGS
+180 AVFTSVAGS
-189 VYMLAGKEKLLRQLR
+189 VYMLASKDKLLHQLR
-204 TVTHALLPRHL
+204 TVVHALLPRKL

-240 SAIVGAILFVIL
+240 SAIVGSILLVIL

-282 IPSCLILLFVSPLQA
+282 IPSLIILLFVNPLQA
-297 LEFLIIIVCL
+297 LEFLIIIICL
-307 QQLDGNF
+307 QQVDGNF

-321 RSIGISALWVLFS
+321 RSIGISALWVLFA

-340 LFGLTGMV
+340 LFGLVGMV

-358 GLGGEL
+358 GLGQEL
-364 IQWCLDRRGVDA
+364 IQWCLDRRGVDS
-376 EGVRLAR
+376 EGVRIAR
-383 EEDDLEA
+383 EDDLEA
-390 VHIQGDEEA
+390 VHIRDDEDA
-399 HPDQETTTV
+399 GQNLSRD

>member
-1 MGSKVW
+1 MAGKVW

-28 YVVLHGLNVVAGA
+28 YTLLRSLNVVAGMT
-41 AGKVMEILSPFAGA
+41 GKVLGILSPFAGG
-55 IALAYIL
+55 IVLAYVL

-68 MSHTVLHDRKK
+68 MSHYVLKDKK
-79 LRWIAILSAYLLF
+79 NLRWIAILSAYVLF
-92 VLLLVLLVWLIVPQ
+92 ILLLVLLVWLVVPQ
-106 VLSSVGAL
+106 VISSIGTL

-128 LLYVQEHYGVN
+128 LRYIQDTYGIN

-152 LMNRAYSAALAATP
+152 LMGKMYSMAVAASP
-166 EIVAYLQAAVSNVV
+166 EIVAYLQALVSNVV
-180 GVFTAVAGS
+180 AVFTSVAGS
-189 VYMLAGKEKLLRQLR
+189 VYMLASKDKLLHQLR
-204 TVTHALLPRHL
+204 TVVHALLPRKL

-240 SAIVGAILFVIL
+240 SAIVGSILFVIL

-282 IPSCLILLFVSPLQA
+282 IPSLIILLFVNPLQA
-297 LEFLIIIVCL
+297 LEFLIIIICL
-307 QQLDGNF
+307 QQVDGNF

-321 RSIGISALWVLFS
+321 RSIGISALWVLFA

-340 LFGLTGMV
+340 LFGLVGMV

-358 GLGGEL
+358 GLGQEL
-364 IQWCLDRRGVDA
+364 IQWCLDRRGVDS
-376 EGVRLAR
+376 EGVRIAR
-383 EEDDLEA
+383 DDDLEA
-390 VHIQGDEEA
+390 VHIRDDEDA
-399 HPDQETTTV
+399 GKNLPQD

>member
-1 MGSKVW
+1 MAGKVW

-28 YVVLHGLNVVAGA
+28 FTLLRSLNVVAGMT
-41 AGKVMEILSPFAGA
+41 GKVLGILSPFAGG
-55 IALAYIL
+55 IVLAYVL

-68 MSHTVLHDRKK
+68 MSHYVLKDKK
-79 LRWIAILSAYLLF
+79 NLRWIAILSAYVLF
-92 VLLLVLLVWLIVPQ
+92 ILLLVLLVWLVVPQ
-106 VLSSVGAL
+106 VVSSIGTL

-128 LLYVQEHYGVN
+128 LRYIQDTYGIN

-152 LMNRAYSAALAATP
+152 LMGKMYSMAVAASP
-166 EIVAYLQAAVSNVV
+166 EIVAYLQALVSNVV
-180 GVFTAVAGS
+180 AVFTSVAGS
-189 VYMLAGKEKLLRQLR
+189 VYMLASKDKLLHQLR
-204 TVTHALLPRHL
+204 TVVHALLPRKL

-240 SAIVGAILFVIL
+240 SAIVGSILLVIL

-282 IPSCLILLFVSPLQA
+282 IPSLLILLFVNPLQA
-297 LEFLIIIVCL
+297 LEFLIIIICL
-307 QQLDGNF
+307 QQVDGNF

-321 RSIGISALWVLFS
+321 RSIGISALWVLFA

-340 LFGLTGMV
+340 LFGLVGMV

-358 GLGGEL
+358 GLGQEL
-364 IQWCLDRRGVDA
+364 IQWCLDRRGVDS
-376 EGVRLAR
+376 EGVRIAR
-383 EEDDLEA
+383 DDDLEA
-390 VHIQGDEEA
+390 VHIRDDEDA
-399 HPDQETTTV
+399 SQNLSQD

>member
-1 MGSKVW
+1 MAGKVW

-28 YVVLHGLNVVAGA
+28 FTLLRSLNVVAGMT
-41 AGKVMEILSPFAGA
+41 GKVLGILSPFAGG
-55 IALAYIL
+55 IVLAYVL

-68 MSHTVLHDRKK
+68 MSHYVLKDKK
-79 LRWIAILSAYLLF
+79 NLRWIAILSAYVLF
-92 VLLLVLLVWLIVPQ
+92 ILLLVLLVWLVVPQ
-106 VLSSVGAL
+106 VISSIGTL

-128 LLYVQEHYGVN
+128 LRYIQDTYGIN

-152 LMNRAYSAALAATP
+152 LMGKMYSMAVAASP
-166 EIVAYLQAAVSNVV
+166 EIVAYLQALVSNVV
-180 GVFTAVAGS
+180 AVFTSVAGS
-189 VYMLAGKEKLLRQLR
+189 VYMLASKDKLLHQLR
-204 TVTHALLPRHL
+204 TVVHALLPRKL

-240 SAIVGAILFVIL
+240 SAIVGSILLVIL

-282 IPSCLILLFVSPLQA
+282 IPSLIILLFVNPLQA
-297 LEFLIIIVCL
+297 LEFLIIIICL
-307 QQLDGNF
+307 QQVDGNF

-321 RSIGISALWVLFS
+321 RSIGISALWVLFA

-340 LFGLTGMV
+340 LFGLVGMV

-358 GLGGEL
+358 GLGQEL
-364 IQWCLDRRGVDA
+364 IQWCLDRRGVDS
-376 EGVRLAR
+376 EGVRIAR
-383 EEDDLEA
+383 DDDLEA
-390 VHIQGDEEA
+390 VHIRDDEDA
-399 HPDQETTTV
+399 SQNLSQD

>member
-1 MGSKVW
+1 MAGKVW

-28 YVVLHGLNVVAGA
+28 FTLLRSLNVVAGMT
-41 AGKVMEILSPFAGA
+41 GKVLGILSPFAGG
-55 IALAYIL
+55 IVLAYVL

-68 MSHTVLHDRKK
+68 MSHYVLKDKK
-79 LRWIAILSAYLLF
+79 NLRWIAILSAYVLF
-92 VLLLVLLVWLIVPQ
+92 ILLLVLLVWLVVPQ
-106 VLSSVGAL
+106 VISSIGTL

-128 LLYVQEHYGVN
+128 LRYIQDTYGIN

-152 LMNRAYSAALAATP
+152 LMGKMYSMAVAASP
-166 EIVAYLQAAVSNVV
+166 EIVAYLQALVSNVV
-180 GVFTAVAGS
+180 AVFTSVAGS
-189 VYMLAGKEKLLRQLR
+189 VYMLASKDKLLHQLR
-204 TVTHALLPRHL
+204 TVVHALLPRKL

-240 SAIVGAILFVIL
+240 SAIVGSILLVIL

-282 IPSCLILLFVSPLQA
+282 IPSLIILLFVNPLQA
-297 LEFLIIIVCL
+297 LEFLIIIICL
-307 QQLDGNF
+307 QQVDGNF

-321 RSIGISALWVLFS
+321 RSIGISALWVLFA

-340 LFGLTGMV
+340 LFGLVGMV

-358 GLGGEL
+358 GLGQEL
-364 IQWCLDRRGVDA
+364 IQWCLDRRGVDS
-376 EGVRLAR
+376 EGVRIAR
-383 EEDDLEA
+383 DDDLEA
-390 VHIQGDEEA
+390 VHIRDDEDA
-399 HPDQETTTV
+399 GQNLSQD

>member
-1 MGSKVW
+1 MAGKVW

-28 YVVLHGLNVVAGA
+28 FTLLRSLNVVAGMT
-41 AGKVMEILSPFAGA
+41 GKVLGILSPFAGG
-55 IALAYIL
+55 IVLAYVL

-68 MSHTVLHDRKK
+68 MSHYVLKDKK
-79 LRWIAILSAYLLF
+79 NLRWIAILFAYVLF
-92 VLLLVLLVWLIVPQ
+92 ILLLVLLVWLVVPQ
-106 VLSSVGAL
+106 VISSIGTL

-128 LLYVQEHYGVN
+128 LRYIQDTYGIN

-152 LMNRAYSAALAATP
+152 LMGKMYSMAVAASP
-166 EIVAYLQAAVSNVV
+166 EIVAYLQALVSNVV
-180 GVFTAVAGS
+180 AVFTSVAGS
-189 VYMLAGKEKLLRQLR
+189 VYMLASKDKLLHQLR
-204 TVTHALLPRHL
+204 TVVHALLPRKL

-240 SAIVGAILFVIL
+240 SAIVGSILLVIL

-282 IPSCLILLFVSPLQA
+282 IPSLIILLFVNPLQA
-297 LEFLIIIVCL
+297 LEFLIIIICL
-307 QQLDGNF
+307 QQVDGNF

-321 RSIGISALWVLFS
+321 RSIGISALWVLFA

-340 LFGLTGMV
+340 LFGLVGMV

-358 GLGGEL
+358 GLGQEL
-364 IQWCLDRRGVDA
+364 IQWCLDRRGVDS
-376 EGVRLAR
+376 EGVRIAR
-383 EEDDLEA
+383 EDDLEA
-390 VHIQGDEEA
+390 VHIRDDEDA
-399 HPDQETTTV
+399 GQNLSQD

>member
-1 MGSKVW
+1 MAGKIW

-28 YVVLHGLNVVAGA
+28 FMVLRGLNVVAGA
-41 AGKVMEILSPFAGA
+41 VGKVLQILSPFAGG
-55 IALAYIL
+55 ILLAYIL

-68 MSHTVLHDRKK
+68 MSHHVLRDRKN
-79 LRWIAILSAYLLF
+79 LRWIAILSAYVLFILLI
-92 VLLLVLLVWLIVPQ
+92 VLLVWLVVPQ
-106 VLSSVGAL
+106 VISSIGTL

-120 YIENVQGT
+120 YIENMQKT
-128 LLYVQEHYGVN
+128 LLYLQDTYDVN
-139 LQGLILALDNYEQ
+139 LQGLIQALDNYEQ
-152 LMNRAYSAALAATP
+152 LMDRAYSMAVSATP
-166 EIVAYLQAAVSNVV
+166 EIVAYVQEIVSNVV
-180 GVFTAVAGS
+180 AVFTAVAGS
-189 VYMLAGKEKLLRQLR
+189 VYMLAGKEKLLHQLR
-204 TVTHALLPRHL
+204 TVVHAVFPRNV

-240 SAIVGAILFVIL
+240 SAIVGVILFVIL

-282 IPSCLILLFVSPLQA
+282 IPSFLILLFVSPLQA
-297 LEFLIIIVCL
+297 LEFLVIIICL
-307 QQLDGNF
+307 QQVDGNF

-321 RSIGISALWVLFS
+321 RSIGISALWVLLA
-334 VTLGAN
+334 VVLGGN
-340 LFGLTGMV
+340 LFGLVGMV

-358 GLGGEL
+358 GLAGEV
-364 IQWCLDRRGVDA
+364 IRWCLDRRGVDA
-376 EGVRLAR
+376 EGVRVVRNA
-383 EEDDLEA
+383 EDLEA
-390 VHIQGDEEA
+390 VHIHGDEDADENS
-399 HPDQETTTV
+399 EGS

>member
-1 MGSKVW
+1 MAGKVW

-28 YVVLHGLNVVAGA
+28 FTLLRSLNVVAGMT
-41 AGKVMEILSPFAGA
+41 GKVLGILSPFAGG
-55 IALAYIL
+55 IVLAYVL

-68 MSHTVLHDRKK
+68 MSHYVLKDKK
-79 LRWIAILSAYLLF
+79 NLRWIAILSAYVLF
-92 VLLLVLLVWLIVPQ
+92 ILLLVLLVWLVVPQ
-106 VLSSVGAL
+106 VISSIGTL

-128 LLYVQEHYGVN
+128 LRYIQDTYGIN

-152 LMNRAYSAALAATP
+152 LMGKMYSMAVAASP
-166 EIVAYLQAAVSNVV
+166 EIVAYLQALVSNVV
-180 GVFTAVAGS
+180 AVFTSVAGS
-189 VYMLAGKEKLLRQLR
+189 VYMLASKDKLLHQLR
-204 TVTHALLPRHL
+204 TVVHALLPRKL

-240 SAIVGAILFVIL
+240 SAIVGSILLVIL

-282 IPSCLILLFVSPLQA
+282 IPSLLILLFVNPLQA
-297 LEFLIIIVCL
+297 LEFLIIIICL
-307 QQLDGNF
+307 QQVDGNF

-321 RSIGISALWVLFS
+321 RSIGISALWVLFA

-340 LFGLTGMV
+340 LFGLVGMV
-348 MGVPLFATLY
+348 MGVPLFATLF
-358 GLGGEL
+358 GLGKEL
-364 IQWCLDRRGVDA
+364 IQWCLDRRGVDS
-376 EGVRLAR
+376 EGVRIAR
-383 EEDDLEA
+383 DDDLEA
-390 VHIQGDEEA
+390 VHIRDDEDA
-399 HPDQETTTV
+399 GQNLSRD

>member
-1 MGSKVW
+1 MAGKVW

-28 YVVLHGLNVVAGA
+28 FTLLRSLNVVAGMT
-41 AGKVMEILSPFAGA
+41 GKVLGILSPFAGG
-55 IALAYIL
+55 IVLAYVL

-68 MSHTVLHDRKK
+68 MSHYVLKDKK
-79 LRWIAILSAYLLF
+79 NLRWIAILSAYVLF
-92 VLLLVLLVWLIVPQ
+92 ILLLVLLVWLVVPQ
-106 VLSSVGAL
+106 VISSIGTL

-128 LLYVQEHYGVN
+128 LRYIQDTYGIN

-152 LMNRAYSAALAATP
+152 LMGKMYSMAVAASP
-166 EIVAYLQAAVSNVV
+166 EIVAYLQALVSNVV
-180 GVFTAVAGS
+180 AVFTSVAGS
-189 VYMLAGKEKLLRQLR
+189 VYMLASKDKLLHQLR
-204 TVTHALLPRHL
+204 TVVHALLPRKL

-240 SAIVGAILFVIL
+240 SAIVGSLLLVIL

-282 IPSCLILLFVSPLQA
+282 IPSLIILLFVNPLQA
-297 LEFLIIIVCL
+297 LEFLIIIICL
-307 QQLDGNF
+307 QQVDGNF

-321 RSIGISALWVLFS
+321 RSIGISALWVLFA

-340 LFGLTGMV
+340 LFGLVGMV

-358 GLGGEL
+358 GLGQEL
-364 IQWCLDRRGVDA
+364 IQWCLDRRGVDS
-376 EGVRLAR
+376 EGVRIAR
-383 EEDDLEA
+383 EDDLEA
-390 VHIQGDEEA
+390 VHIRDDEDA
-399 HPDQETTTV
+399 GQNLSQD

>member
-1 MGSKVW
+1 MAGKVW

-28 YVVLHGLNVVAGA
+28 FTLLRSLNGVAGMT
-41 AGKVMEILSPFAGA
+41 GKVLGILSPFAGG
-55 IALAYIL
+55 IVLAYVL

-68 MSHTVLHDRKK
+68 MSHYVLKDKK
-79 LRWIAILSAYLLF
+79 NLRWIAILSAYVLF
-92 VLLLVLLVWLIVPQ
+92 ILLLVLLVWLVVPQ
-106 VLSSVGAL
+106 VISSIGTL

-128 LLYVQEHYGVN
+128 LRYIQDTYGIN

-152 LMNRAYSAALAATP
+152 LMGKMYSMAVAASP
-166 EIVAYLQAAVSNVV
+166 EIVAYLQALVSNVV
-180 GVFTAVAGS
+180 AVFTSVAGS
-189 VYMLAGKEKLLRQLR
+189 VYMLASKDKLLHQLR
-204 TVTHALLPRHL
+204 TVVHALLPRKL

-240 SAIVGAILFVIL
+240 SAIVGSILLVIL

-282 IPSCLILLFVSPLQA
+282 IPSLIILLFVNPLQA
-297 LEFLIIIVCL
+297 LEFLIIIICL
-307 QQLDGNF
+307 QQVDGNF

-321 RSIGISALWVLFS
+321 RSIGISALWVLFA

-340 LFGLTGMV
+340 LFGFVGMV

-358 GLGGEL
+358 GLGQEL
-364 IQWCLDRRGVDA
+364 IQWCLDRRGVDS
-376 EGVRLAR
+376 EGVRIAR
-383 EEDDLEA
+383 DDDLEA
-390 VHIQGDEEA
+390 VHIRDDEDA
-399 HPDQETTTV
+399 GQNLSQD

>member
-1 MGSKVW
+1 MAGKVW

-28 YVVLHGLNVVAGA
+28 FTLLRSLNVVAGMT
-41 AGKVMEILSPFAGA
+41 GKVLGILSPFAGG
-55 IALAYIL
+55 IVLAYVL

-68 MSHTVLHDRKK
+68 MSHCVLKDKK
-79 LRWIAILSAYLLF
+79 NLRWIAILSAYVLF
-92 VLLLVLLVWLIVPQ
+92 ILLLVLLVWLVVPQ
-106 VLSSVGAL
+106 VISSIGAL

-128 LLYVQEHYGVN
+128 LRYIQDTYGIN

-152 LMNRAYSAALAATP
+152 LMGKMYSMAVAASP
-166 EIVAYLQAAVSNVV
+166 EIVAYLQALVSNVV
-180 GVFTAVAGS
+180 AVFTSVAGS
-189 VYMLAGKEKLLRQLR
+189 VYMLASKDKLLHQLR
-204 TVTHALLPRHL
+204 TVVHALLPRKL

-240 SAIVGAILFVIL
+240 SAIVWSILLVIL

-282 IPSCLILLFVSPLQA
+282 IPSLLILLFVNPLQA
-297 LEFLIIIVCL
+297 LEFLIIIICL
-307 QQLDGNF
+307 QQVDGNF

-321 RSIGISALWVLFS
+321 RSIGISALWVLFA

-340 LFGLTGMV
+340 LFGLVGMV

-358 GLGGEL
+358 GLGQEL
-364 IQWCLDRRGVDA
+364 IQWCLERRGVDS
-376 EGVRLAR
+376 EGVRIAR
-383 EEDDLEA
+383 EDDLEA
-390 VHIQGDEEA
+390 VHIRDDEDA
-399 HPDQETTTV
+399 SQNLSRD

>member
-1 MGSKVW
+1 MAGKVW

-28 YVVLHGLNVVAGA
+28 FTLLRSLNVVAGMT
-41 AGKVMEILSPFAGA
+41 GKVLGILSPFAGG
-55 IALAYIL
+55 IVLAYVL

-68 MSHTVLHDRKK
+68 MSHYVLKDKK
-79 LRWIAILSAYLLF
+79 NLRWIAILSAYVLF
-92 VLLLVLLVWLIVPQ
+92 ILLLVLLVWLVVPQ
-106 VLSSVGAL
+106 VISSIGTL

-128 LLYVQEHYGVN
+128 LRYIQDTYGIN

-152 LMNRAYSAALAATP
+152 LMGKMYSMTVAASP
-166 EIVAYLQAAVSNVV
+166 EIVAYLQALVSNVV
-180 GVFTAVAGS
+180 AVFTSVAGS
-189 VYMLAGKEKLLRQLR
+189 VYMLASKDKLLHQLR
-204 TVTHALLPRHL
+204 TVVHALLPRKL

-240 SAIVGAILFVIL
+240 SAIVGSILLVIL

-282 IPSCLILLFVSPLQA
+282 IPSLIILLFVNPLQA
-297 LEFLIIIVCL
+297 LEFLIIIICL
-307 QQLDGNF
+307 QQVDGNF

-321 RSIGISALWVLFS
+321 RSIGISALWVLFA

-340 LFGLTGMV
+340 LFGLVGMV
-348 MGVPLFATLY
+348 MGVPLFATLF
-358 GLGGEL
+358 GLGQEL
-364 IQWCLDRRGVDA
+364 IQWCLDRRGVDS
-376 EGVRLAR
+376 EGVRIAR
-383 EEDDLEA
+383 EDDLEA
-390 VHIQGDEEA
+390 VHIRDDEDA
-399 HPDQETTTV
+399 GQNLSQD

>member
-1 MGSKVW
+1 MAGKVW

-28 YVVLHGLNVVAGA
+28 FTLLRSLNVVAGMT
-41 AGKVMEILSPFAGA
+41 GKVLGILSPFAGG
-55 IALAYIL
+55 IVLAYVL

-68 MSHTVLHDRKK
+68 MSHYVLKDKK
-79 LRWIAILSAYLLF
+79 NLRWIAILSAYVLF
-92 VLLLVLLVWLIVPQ
+92 ILLLVLLVWLVVPQ
-106 VLSSVGAL
+106 VISSIGTL

-128 LLYVQEHYGVN
+128 LRYIQDTYGIN

-152 LMNRAYSAALAATP
+152 LMGKMYSMAVAASP
-166 EIVAYLQAAVSNVV
+166 EIVAYLQALVSNVV
-180 GVFTAVAGS
+180 AVFTSVAGS
-189 VYMLAGKEKLLRQLR
+189 VYMLASKDKLLHQLR
-204 TVTHALLPRHL
+204 TVVHALLPRKL

-240 SAIVGAILFVIL
+240 SAIVGSILLVIL

-282 IPSCLILLFVSPLQA
+282 IPSLLILLFVNPLQA
-297 LEFLIIIVCL
+297 LEFLIIIICL
-307 QQLDGNF
+307 QQVDGNF

-321 RSIGISALWVLFS
+321 RSIGISALWVLFA

-340 LFGLTGMV
+340 LFGLVGMV
-348 MGVPLFATLY
+348 MGVPLFATLF
-358 GLGGEL
+358 GLGQEL
-364 IQWCLDRRGVDA
+364 IQWCLDRRGVDS
-376 EGVRLAR
+376 EGVRIAR
-383 EEDDLEA
+383 DDDLEA
-390 VHIQGDEEA
+390 VHIRDEEDA
-399 HPDQETTTV
+399 GQNLSQD

>member
-1 MGSKVW
+1 MAGKVW

-28 YVVLHGLNVVAGA
+28 FTLLRSLNVVAGMT
-41 AGKVMEILSPFAGA
+41 GKVLGILSPFAGG
-55 IALAYIL
+55 IVLAYVL

-68 MSHTVLHDRKK
+68 MSHYVLKDKK
-79 LRWIAILSAYLLF
+79 NLRWIAILSAYVLF
-92 VLLLVLLVWLIVPQ
+92 ILLLVLLVWLVVPQ
-106 VLSSVGAL
+106 VISSIGTL

-128 LLYVQEHYGVN
+128 LRYIQDTYGIN

-152 LMNRAYSAALAATP
+152 LMGKMYSMAVAASP
-166 EIVAYLQAAVSNVV
+166 EIVAYLQALVSNVV
-180 GVFTAVAGS
+180 AVFTSVAGS
-189 VYMLAGKEKLLRQLR
+189 VYMLASKDKLLHQLR
-204 TVTHALLPRHL
+204 TVVHALLPRKL

-240 SAIVGAILFVIL
+240 SAIVGSILLVIL

-282 IPSCLILLFVSPLQA
+282 IPSLLILLFVNPLQA
-297 LEFLIIIVCL
+297 LEFLIIIICL
-307 QQLDGNF
+307 QQVDGNF

-321 RSIGISALWVLFS
+321 RSIGISALWVLFA

-340 LFGLTGMV
+340 LFGLVGMV
-348 MGVPLFATLY
+348 MGVPLFATLF
-358 GLGGEL
+358 GLGQEL
-364 IQWCLDRRGVDA
+364 IQWCLDRRGVDS
-376 EGVRLAR
+376 EGVRIAR
-383 EEDDLEA
+383 DDDLEA
-390 VHIQGDEEA
+390 VHIRDDEDA
-399 HPDQETTTV
+399 GQNLSRD